1 MVAEKP
7 SLFIY
12 WMLMILSELEDLE
25 FTVIRLCK
33 ERKVDQVNF

>member
-12 WMLMILSELEDLE
+12 WMLMILSELNYCDT
-25 FTVIRLCK
+25 FKCK
-33 ERKVDQVNF
+33 ERKVDQGNF